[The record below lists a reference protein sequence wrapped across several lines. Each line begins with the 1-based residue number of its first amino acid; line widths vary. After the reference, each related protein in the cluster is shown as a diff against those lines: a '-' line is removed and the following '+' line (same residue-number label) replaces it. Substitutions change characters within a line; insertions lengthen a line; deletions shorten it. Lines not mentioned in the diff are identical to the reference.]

1 MNKHYIDLWR
11 EALLLPGETNL
22 VESGVRELA
31 EYFGISRE
39 EARAACDNALAD
51 SKREWESAERRSAD
65 QIVDFYRTTRSYLFE
80 HVWWHAT
87 DVEANAGNAALLEY
101 ARRRG
106 AREYMDFGS
115 GVGAN
120 AILFARHGFSVTL
133 ADVSQT
139 MLDFARWRVERRG
152 LRANFIDLNRD
163 SLPDGQFDF
172 VSAVDVCEH
181 LADPGAEF
189 GRISR
194 AMKPGGA
201 LVFNYRAGFDEER
214 PMHIL
219 ESAAPVL
226 RAIRA
231 NGLQESGPDAEALR
245 ALEFHVVERKSWN
258 PLREAGYEIVDR
270 IRYSPLFMPAELEE
284 GAFGRHPVEHPQR
297 IYFERVQSELDP
309 LQANGDWLEIGC
321 GRRLVPA
328 WLKGSTELEATLR
341 RMPRRIIGIDP
352 DADALRENRTCD
364 LRIRGD
370 AAQLP
375 FEDARFDL
383 VTANMVFEYLPR
395 PERAIAEIRRVLR
408 PGGKLIAITTN
419 GLDISALGAR
429 SLPASLQATLRR
441 GGKSSGSVRH
451 FRLNRPQKIERLLA
465 EAGFRACRID
475 SLDQPK
481 AYGEVPVLSR
491 IEALWGRLA
500 RQWPALR
507 GILLITAE

>member
-1 MNKHYIDLWR
+1 MNNCYTDLWR
-11 EALLLPGETNL
+11 EALMLPGETDL
-22 VESGVRELA
+22 IESGVRELA

-51 SKREWESAERRSAD
+51 SKREWESAERQSAD
-65 QIVDFYRTTRSYLFE
+65 QIVAFYRTTRSYLFE

-87 DVEANAGNAALLEY
+87 DVEANAGNAALLAY
-101 ARRRG
+101 AQQRG

-120 AILFARHGFSVTL
+120 AILFARHGFNVTL

-139 MLDFARWRVERRG
+139 MLEFARWRIERRG
-152 LRANFIDLNRD
+152 LRAGFIDLNRN
-163 SLPDGQFDF
+163 SLPDGRFDF
-172 VSAVDVCEH
+172 VTAVDVCEH
-181 LADPGAEF
+181 LADPGAEL

-194 AMKPGGA
+194 AMRPGGA

-231 NGLQESGPDAEALR
+231 NGFQDAGSEADALR
-245 ALEFHVVERKSWN
+245 ALEFHVVERKDRN
-258 PLREAGYEIVDR
+258 PIREAGCAIVDR
-270 IRYSPLFMPAELEE
+270 IRYSPPFMPPELEE
-284 GAFGRHPVEHPQR
+284 GAFGRHSVEHPQR
-297 IYFERVQSELDP
+297 IYFERVQSELDRAR
-309 LQANGDWLEIGC
+309 ANREWLVIGC
-321 GRRLVPA
+321 GSRLVPA

-341 RMPRRIIGIDP
+341 RVPLRIVGIDP
-352 DADALRENRTCD
+352 DADALRENLTCD

-383 VTANMVFEYLPR
+383 VTANMVFEYLPQ

-419 GLDISALGAR
+419 GLDISAIGAR
-429 SLPASLQATLRR
+429 SLPAALQSTLRR
-441 GGKSSGSVRH
+441 HAKSSGSVRH
-451 FRLNRPQKIERLLA
+451 FRLNRPRKIERLLA

-481 AYGEVPVLSR
+481 AYLEVPVLSR
-491 IEALWGRLA
+491 IEAVWSRIA
-500 RQWPALR
+500 RQWPAMR